1 VTAFWARVR
10 SALVGRGPRGW
21 CWWVGGGARRVK
33 EWMLLRGRMWVVVEG
48 EVGERARRLVTG
60 QAVKRVPSMV
70 VGGVRVVVRRMLLGG
85 RGLADWS

>member
-1 VTAFWARVR
+1 
-10 SALVGRGPRGW
+10 
-21 CWWVGGGARRVK
+21 
-33 EWMLLRGRMWVVVEG
+33 MWVVVEG
-48 EVGERARRLVTG
+48 EVGERARRLVRG